1 MLKKKILVV
10 EDEFSIN
17 DTLKFAI
24 SKENFE
30 VKGAYNGE
38 SALKLF
44 EEFEPQLVLLDIM
57 LPDISGFEL
66 CKIMNQKSYVVMLT
80 ARDDVIDKIL
90 GMEIGAD
97 DYITKPFEIREVTA
111 RINAIFRRAGKNIL
125 NNENENI
132 ASNVLGDNKNSEAFD
147 NIKKDQIHINFDTRT
162 VIKHGKEI
170 MLKRKEFDLLSYLYK
185 NKGVV
190 FTRQQLLNEVWGYDY
205 YGDTRTVDV
214 HIRRLRANLGDD
226 KENSVVETVFGVGY
240 VIR

>member
-1 MLKKKILVV
+1 MLKKRVLVV

-17 DTLKFAI
+17 DTLKFTLA
-24 SKENFE
+24 KENFE
-30 VKGAYNGE
+30 VRGAYDGE
-38 SALKLF
+38 SALKIF
-44 EEFEPQLVLLDIM
+44 EEFEPHLVLLDLM

-111 RINAIFRRAGKNIL
+111 RINAIFRRASKNIFD
-125 NNENENI
+125 NENI
-132 ASNVLGDNKNSEAFD
+132 VSNVLEKNINDNNND
-147 NIKKDQIHINFDTRT
+147 NNIKDKITINFDTRI
-162 VIKHGKEI
+162 VIKDGKEI
-170 MLKRKEFDLLSYLYK
+170 MLKRKEFDVLSYLYK
-185 NKGVV
+185 NKGVI
-190 FTRQQLLNEVWGYDY
+190 FTRQQLLNEVWGYDD

-226 KENSVVETVFGVGY
+226 KENSVIETVFGVGY
-240 VIR
+240 VVR

>member
-1 MLKKKILVV
+1 MLKKRILVV

-17 DTLKFAI
+17 DTLKFAL
-24 SKENFE
+24 SKENYE

-38 SALKLF
+38 SALKVF
-44 EEFEPQLVLLDIM
+44 EEFEPHLVLLDLM

-111 RINAIFRRAGKNIL
+111 RINAIFRRASKNIL
-125 NNENENI
+125 DNENI
-132 ASNVLGDNKNSEAFD
+132 VSNINQNIVSNILDN
-147 NIKKDQIHINFDTRT
+147 NIKDDITINFDTRT
-162 VIKHGKEI
+162 VIKDGKEI
-170 MLKRKEFDLLSYLYK
+170 MLKRKEFDILNYLYK
-185 NKGVV
+185 HKGVV
-190 FTRQQLLNEVWGYDY
+190 FTRQQLLNEVWGYEDY
-205 YGDTRTVDV
+205 SDTRTVDV

-226 KENSVVETVFGVGY
+226 KENSVIETVFGVGY
-240 VIR
+240 VLR

>member
-1 MLKKKILVV
+1 MLKKKILVI

-17 DTLKFAI
+17 DTLKFTL

-38 SALKLF
+38 SALKIF
-44 EEFEPQLVLLDIM
+44 EEFEPHLVLLDIM

-66 CKIMNQKSYVVMLT
+66 CKVMSQKSYIVMLT

-111 RINAIFRRAGKNIL
+111 RINAIFRRASKNIL
-125 NNENENI
+125 NNEHENI
-132 ASNVLGDNKNSEAFD
+132 ANTVLENDTNDDD
-147 NIKKDQIHINFDTRT
+147 NIKKDEFTINFDTRT
-162 VIKHGKEI
+162 VIKDGKEI
-170 MLKRKEFDLLSYLYK
+170 MLKRKEFELLSYLYK
-185 NKGVV
+185 NKGIV
-190 FTRQQLLNEVWGYDY
+190 FTRQQLLNGVWGYDY

-214 HIRRLRANLGDD
+214 HIRRLRANLGND
-226 KENSVVETVFGVGY
+226 KENSVIETVFGVGY
-240 VIR
+240 VVR

>member
-1 MLKKKILVV
+1 MLKKRILVV

-17 DTLKFAI
+17 DTLKFAL

-30 VKGAYNGE
+30 VRGAYNGE
-38 SALKLF
+38 SALNLF
-44 EEFEPQLVLLDIM
+44 EEFEPHLVLLDIM

-66 CKIMNQKSYVVMLT
+66 CKTMNQKSYVVMLT

-97 DYITKPFEIREVTA
+97 DYITKPFEIREVIA
-111 RINAIFRRAGKNIL
+111 RVNAIFRRANKNIF
-125 NNENENI
+125 NNENEI
-132 ASNVLGDNKNSEAFD
+132 LESVVLGNNTTDCTVD
-147 NIKKDQIHINFDTRT
+147 DIIINFDTRT
-162 VIKHGKEI
+162 VIRDEKEI
-170 MLKRKEFDLLSYLYK
+170 FLKRKEFDLLSYLYK
-185 NKGVV
+185 NKGIV

-214 HIRRLRANLGDD
+214 HIRRLRVNLGDD
-226 KENSVVETVFGVGY
+226 KESSVIETVFGVGY

>member
-1 MLKKKILVV
+1 MLKKRILVV

-17 DTLKFAI
+17 DTLKFAL

-38 SALKLF
+38 SALKIF
-44 EEFEPQLVLLDIM
+44 EEFEPHLVLLDLM

-111 RINAIFRRAGKNIL
+111 RINAIFRRASKNIF
-125 NNENENI
+125 ENESI
-132 ASNVLGDNKNSEAFD
+132 VSNVLEKKIKYENKDN
-147 NIKKDQIHINFDTRT
+147 NIEDEITINFDTRT
-162 VIKHGKEI
+162 VIKRGKEI
-170 MLKRKEFDLLSYLYK
+170 MLKRKEFDILSYLHK
-185 NKGVV
+185 HKGVV
-190 FTRQQLLNEVWGYDY
+190 LTRQQLLNEVWGYED

-226 KENSVVETVFGVGY
+226 KENSVIETVFGVGY

>member
-1 MLKKKILVV
+1 MLKKRILVV

-17 DTLKFAI
+17 DTLKFAL

-38 SALKLF
+38 TALKIF
-44 EEFEPQLVLLDIM
+44 GEFEPHLILLDIM

-97 DYITKPFEIREVTA
+97 DYITKPFEIREVIA
-111 RINAIFRRAGKNIL
+111 RINAIFRRASKNIF
-125 NNENENI
+125 NNEIENK
-132 ASNVLGDNKNSEAFD
+132 SNTLLGNNADCYAADNRE
-147 NIKKDQIHINFDTRT
+147 KDEIIINFNTRT
-162 VIKHGKEI
+162 VIKDGKEI
-170 MLKRKEFDLLSYLYK
+170 MLKRKEFDLLSYLCK
-185 NKGVV
+185 NKGIV

-226 KENSVVETVFGVGY
+226 KENSVIETVFGVGY
-240 VIR
+240 VVR

>member
-1 MLKKKILVV
+1 MLKKRVLVV

-17 DTLKFAI
+17 DTLKFAL

-30 VKGAYNGE
+30 VMGAYNGE
-38 SALKLF
+38 SALKVF
-44 EEFEPQLVLLDIM
+44 EKFEPHLVLLDLM

-66 CKIMNQKSYVVMLT
+66 CKIMNQKSYVVILT

-111 RINAIFRRAGKNIL
+111 RINAIFRRASKNIF
-125 NNENENI
+125 NNENTV
-132 ASNVLGDNKNSEAFD
+132 SNVLEKNINDDNKD
-147 NIKKDQIHINFDTRT
+147 NTMKDEITINLDTRT
-162 VIKHGKEI
+162 VIKSGKEI

-190 FTRQQLLNEVWGYDY
+190 ITRQQLLNQVWGYDD

-214 HIRRLRANLGDD
+214 HIRRLRASLGDD
-226 KENSVVETVFGVGY
+226 KENSVIETVFGVGY
-240 VIR
+240 VVR

>member
-1 MLKKKILVV
+1 MEKKKILVV
-10 EDEFSIN
+10 DDEFSIN
-17 DTLKFAI
+17 DTLKFAL

-38 SALKLF
+38 TALQLF
-44 EEFEPQLVLLDIM
+44 KEFEPHLVLLDLM

-66 CKIMNQKSYVVMLT
+66 CKILNQKSYVVMLT
-80 ARDDVIDKIL
+80 ARDDVIDRIL

-97 DYITKPFEIREVTA
+97 DYITKPFEIREVIA
-111 RINAIFRRAGKNIL
+111 RINAIFRRANKNI
-125 NNENENI
+125 I
-132 ASNVLGDNKNSEAFD
+132 ASENTTSSSFENNKSNAIADKVE
-147 NIKKDQIHINFDTRT
+147 KDEITINFDTRT
-162 VIKHGKEI
+162 VIRDGRELL
-170 MLKRKEFDLLSYLYK
+170 LKRKEFDLLSYLYK
-185 NKGVV
+185 NKGIV

-226 KENSVVETVFGVGY
+226 KENSIIETVFGVGY

>member
-1 MLKKKILVV
+1 MLKKMILVV

-17 DTLKFAI
+17 DTLKFAL

-38 SALKLF
+38 SALKVF
-44 EEFEPQLVLLDIM
+44 EEFEPHLVLLDLM

-111 RINAIFRRAGKNIL
+111 RINAIFRRASKNIFD
-125 NNENENI
+125 NENI
-132 ASNVLGDNKNSEAFD
+132 VSNVLENNVKDE
-147 NIKKDQIHINFDTRT
+147 NINDEIIINFDTRT
-162 VIKHGKEI
+162 VIKDGKEI
-170 MLKRKEFDLLSYLYK
+170 MLKRKEFDILSYLYK
-185 NKGVV
+185 HKGVV
-190 FTRQQLLNEVWGYDY
+190 LTRQQLLNKVWGYED

-226 KENSVVETVFGVGY
+226 KENSVIETVFGVGY
-240 VIR
+240 VLR

>member
-1 MLKKKILVV
+1 MLKKRILVV

-17 DTLKFAI
+17 DTLKFAL

-38 SALKLF
+38 SALKVF
-44 EEFEPQLVLLDIM
+44 EEFEPHLVLLDLM

-111 RINAIFRRAGKNIL
+111 RINAIFRRASKNI
-125 NNENENI
+125 
-132 ASNVLGDNKNSEAFD
+132 FD
-147 NIKKDQIHINFDTRT
+147 NERIVSNILENNIKDENKESNIEDDITINLDTRT
-162 VIKHGKEI
+162 VIKDGKEI
-170 MLKRKEFDLLSYLYK
+170 MLKRKEFDILSYLYK
-185 NKGVV
+185 HKGVV
-190 FTRQQLLNEVWGYDY
+190 LTRQQLLNEVWGYED

-226 KENSVVETVFGVGY
+226 KENSVIETVFGVGY